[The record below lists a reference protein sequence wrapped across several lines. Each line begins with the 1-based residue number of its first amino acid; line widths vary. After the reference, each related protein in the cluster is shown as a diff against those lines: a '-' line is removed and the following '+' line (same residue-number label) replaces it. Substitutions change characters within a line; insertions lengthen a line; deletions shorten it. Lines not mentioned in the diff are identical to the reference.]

1 MNPAK
6 ETPRMTGS
14 RLQIPGY
21 EILAEIGKGA
31 MGIVYKARQASVDRV
46 VAIKVLR
53 DAAAK
58 DREYIARFRREAT
71 IAAKLSHNHIVNA
84 IDAGEAHGRHYFVME
99 YVEGATVQDELK
111 RGKVYD
117 EKTALTIT
125 LAIARALKHA
135 HERGLI
141 HRDIKP
147 DNIILTKDGGIK
159 LADLGLARMT
169 ADADSVS
176 EAGVAAGTPYYI
188 SPEQVRG
195 ASDVDI
201 RTDIYSLGATLYQ
214 MVTGRPPYTGA
225 TPKDVMRQHLSRNA
239 HLVPPDHLNTSLSS
253 GLGEVV
259 ETMMAK
265 VRKKR
270 YRTPE
275 DLILD
280 LDCLLRGE
288 RPRLAEQKADTL
300 ALLSQGEVAEEEDTP
315 FDTGVGPPPGV
326 TAATS
331 GSSTLVVILSV
342 LLAISVLLN
351 IVQLLAR

>member
-1 MNPAK
+1 
-6 ETPRMTGS
+6 MTGPPL
-14 RLQIPGY
+14 RIPGY

-31 MGIVYKARQASVDRV
+31 MGIVYKARQASVDRI

-53 DAAAK
+53 DGAAK

-71 IAAKLSHNHIVNA
+71 IAAKLSHNNIVNA
-84 IDAGEAHGRHYFVME
+84 IDAGEAQGRHYFVME
-99 YVEGATVQDELK
+99 YVEGTTVQDELK
-111 RGKVYD
+111 GGKVYD
-117 EKTALTIT
+117 EGTALTIT
-125 LAIARALKHA
+125 LAIAHALKHA

-169 ADADSVS
+169 ADVHALAS

-188 SPEQVRG
+188 SPEQARG
-195 ASDVDI
+195 ESDVDI
-201 RTDIYSLGATLYQ
+201 RADIYSLGATLYQ

-225 TPKDVMRQHLSRNA
+225 TPEEVMRKHISRKA

-265 VRKKR
+265 VREER
-270 YRTPE
+270 YHAPE

-300 ALLSQGEVAEEEDTP
+300 ALLSQGEVAEEEGTP
-315 FDTGVGPPPGV
+315 FDTGGQPPPAV

-331 GSSTLVVILSV
+331 GSSPLVVILSV
-342 LLAISVLLN
+342 LLALSVLLN
-351 IVQLLAR
+351 TVQFLAH